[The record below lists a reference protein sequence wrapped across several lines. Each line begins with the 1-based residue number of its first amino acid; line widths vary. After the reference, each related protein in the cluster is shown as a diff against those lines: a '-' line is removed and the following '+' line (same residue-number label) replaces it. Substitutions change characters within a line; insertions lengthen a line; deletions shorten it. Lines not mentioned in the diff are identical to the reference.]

1 MRMSG
6 KADRATYVQDVIRL
20 DKGQIVR
27 TLLFAAVVVRGTRA
41 WSAYTLLRRVRP
53 LLLRF
58 HSVTRGA
65 SSGGQFVQ

>member
-1 MRMSG
+1 MREYG
-6 KADRATYVQDVIRL
+6 KAVRATYVQVVIRL
-20 DKGQIVR
+20 DKGQVVR
-27 TLLFAAVVVRGTRA
+27 TLLFAAVVVQGTRA
-41 WSAYTLLRRVRP
+41 WGAYTTVRRVRP